1 MIYRAGLYTS
11 RHAIRYLPDRQAA
24 ESATAYAN
32 AATQYLLSVSAGS
45 STELGSA
52 PAAIRSFSVPDRQ
65 AAESATAHIDAAL
78 QYLLSVSA
86 GSSTELGSA
95 PAAIRSIIYLI
106 ARQPSLQRL
115 TRTLPRTLSVL
126 SVGADR

>member
-1 MIYRAGLYTS
+1 M
-11 RHAIRYLPDRQAA
+11 
-24 ESATAYAN
+24 AYAN

-52 PAAIRSFSVPDRQ
+52 PAAIRSFSVPDRH
-65 AAESATAHIDAAL
+65 AAESATAYANVAT

-95 PAAIRSIIYLI
+95 PAAIRSIIFLI
-106 ARQPSLQRL
+106 ATQPSLQRL
-115 TRTLPRTLSVL
+115 ISTLLRSICSL
-126 SVGADR
+126 